1 MTSESPKTDPATQRI
16 LAGIEDPELAAR
28 YPDRTHF
35 ISSAHPDQGDMATR
49 ALFAGDP
56 VVLVFPDGHEL
67 LMTPEHS
74 RGLAGLLLLAAA
86 YWLRFRRRKDNP
98 DVVRFPL
105 AHIEARDSAGQPI
118 AA

>member
-1 MTSESPKTDPATQRI
+1 MTSESSKIDSATQRV

-28 YPDRTHF
+28 YPDRAHF
-35 ISSAHPDQGDMATR
+35 ISSAHPDQGQMATR

-67 LMTPEHS
+67 LMTPEHVT
-74 RGLAGLLLLAAA
+74 GLVGLFLLAAA
-86 YWLRFRRRKDNP
+86 FLQRFRRRKTDT
-98 DVVRFPL
+98 DLVQFPL